1 MCKTKSGKL
10 ISGGG
15 LNKKGEVQQKIQK
28 LISGGVMV
36 LCLHNR
42 SSQTKLMKIGK
53 ADEAVKVTENRRF
66 RRHFLSEI
74 LLKFGAT
81 AIVVL

>member
-1 MCKTKSGKL
+1 MQNKIWKINKR
-10 ISGGG
+10 GG

-74 LLKFGAT
+74 LLKFGPT

>member
-1 MCKTKSGKL
+1 MQNKL
-10 ISGGG
+10 WKINKRGG

-42 SSQTKLMKIGK
+42 SSQTMLMKIGK

>member
-1 MCKTKSGKL
+1 MQNKIWKINKR
-10 ISGGG
+10 GG

-28 LISGGVMV
+28 LISGSVMV